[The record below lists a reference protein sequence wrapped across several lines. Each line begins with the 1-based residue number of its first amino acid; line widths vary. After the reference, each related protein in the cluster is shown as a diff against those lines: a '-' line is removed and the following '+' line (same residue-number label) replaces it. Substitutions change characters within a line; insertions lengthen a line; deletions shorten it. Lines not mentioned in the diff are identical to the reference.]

1 MYERIKELMDKKGV
15 TLYRLSKATG
25 IPYSTLAHHKNGET
39 KLGIEKIRKI
49 ADYFGVSVDYLMGKE
64 IIGEGYYINPE
75 TARIA
80 QKYFED
86 SDLKALFD
94 LASDSSP
101 EDIKMAYSVLLALK
115 EKDK

>member
-1 MYERIKELMDKKGV
+1 MFDRIQELMEANGI
-15 TLYRLSKATG
+15 TLYRLSKDTG
-25 IPYSTLAHHKNGET
+25 IAYSTLSNARKRET
-39 KLGIEKIRKI
+39 TLGIEKLQKI
-49 ADYFGVSVDYLMGKE
+49 ADYFAVSVDYLTGKE
-64 IIGEGYYINPE
+64 QRGYYNNPE

>member
-1 MYERIKELMDKKGV
+1 MFGRIQELMDVNGIS
-15 TLYRLSKATG
+15 LYRLAKDTG
-25 IPYSTLAHHKNGET
+25 IAYSTLSNAKQRGT
-39 KLGIEKIRKI
+39 ALGIEKLQKI
-49 ADYFGVSVDYLMGKE
+49 ADYFAVSVDFLTGKE
-64 IIGEGYYINPE
+64 YGGYYNNPE

-86 SDLKALFD
+86 SELKALFD